1 MCPHS
6 PYHCHLIFLISNL
19 CSCFDALSQ
28 AIKESLVMILI
39 HHIANLLMLVPL
51 FVTGAIGNLTYE
63 VIAFSLSAKNVF
75 AKHEEN
81 IIDEVNIF
89 EKEEEAVSL
98 LAMLEWTMPLVIHL
112 ASLFDV
118 FLALVYQK
126 YFHPW
131 RRILAPP
138 EPEVGKVQKRSN
150 SLMSSEYKL

>member
-1 MCPHS
+1 MS
-6 PYHCHLIFLISNL
+6 PYHCHLIFQMTNH
-19 CSCFDALSQ
+19 CSFFNALSQ
-28 AIKESLVMILI
+28 AMKESMVMILI

-51 FVTGAIGNLTYE
+51 FVTGANENLSSE
-63 VIAFSLSAKNVF
+63 VIASSLSAKNVF

-81 IIDEVNIF
+81 IANGVNIF

-112 ASLFDV
+112 TSGFDV

-138 EPEVGKVQKRSN
+138 EPEVGKVQKRA
-150 SLMSSEYKL
+150 KIV